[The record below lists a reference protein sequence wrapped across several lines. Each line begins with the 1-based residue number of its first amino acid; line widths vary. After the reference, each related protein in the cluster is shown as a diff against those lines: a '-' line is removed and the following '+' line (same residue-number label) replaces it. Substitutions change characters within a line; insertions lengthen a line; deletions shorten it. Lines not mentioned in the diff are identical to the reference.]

1 MKLRTIVLIGALLMG
16 TLSVFAKGVTEKVK
30 VYGKCGMCENRI
42 EKAAKSV
49 DGVSMA
55 DWDKS
60 TEILKV
66 SFDDAK
72 TNLDAIQK
80 AIAKVGHDTE
90 KYKADDKA
98 YEGLPG
104 CCKYDRP
111 EK

>member
-1 MKLRTIVLIGALLMG
+1 MKLRTIVLIGALLLG
-16 TLSVFAKGVTEKVK
+16 TLSVFAKGVTEKFK
-30 VYGKCGMCENRI
+30 VYGNCGMCENRI
-42 EKAAKSV
+42 EKAAKAI
-49 DGVSMA
+49 DGVSSA

-60 TEILKV
+60 TEMMEV

-72 TNLDAIQK
+72 TSLEAIEK
-80 AIAKVGHDTE
+80 AIAKAGHDTDNF
-90 KYKADDKA
+90 KAEDKT